1 MHFKV
6 STSII
11 IPKPNKKWYNSP
23 KTFRLIVLL
32 NTLEK
37 LIEKVIGERLQFHSI
52 SNNFIHLSQLGSLKQ
67 CLLSDAGVAF
77 MHFIHTGWVKN
88 NTTSTLMFDIAQ
100 FFPSLNHQL
109 LPLIFDKVGFDLK
122 ISLFFCNYLVGIKT
136 QYFWNNFSSPFFN
149 IDIGVGQGLALS
161 HILSALYIAPIL
173 HILENHLKILN
184 LPVSTLSFVDDGLLV
199 A

>member
-1 MHFKV
+1 LHFKV

-11 IPKPNKKWYNSP
+11 ILKPNKELYNSP
-23 KTFRLIVLL
+23 KAFRLIVLL
-32 NTLEK
+32 NTLGK

-67 CLLSDAGVAF
+67 CSLFNAGVAL
-77 MHFIHTGWVKN
+77 MHFIYIGWVKN
-88 NTTSTLMFDIAQ
+88 NTTITLMFDIAQ

-109 LPLIFDKVGFDLK
+109 LPLIFDKAGFDPK
-122 ISLFFCNYLVGIKT
+122 VSLFFCNYLVGIKT
-136 QYFWNNFSSPFFN
+136 QYFWSNFSFPFFN
-149 IDIGVGQGLALS
+149 IDVGVGQGLALS
-161 HILSALYIAPIL
+161 PILSALYIVPIL

-184 LPVSTLSFVDDGLLV
+184 IPVSILSFVDDGLLV

>member
-1 MHFKV
+1 MSDTKV
-6 STSII
+6 
-11 IPKPNKKWYNSP
+11 
-23 KTFRLIVLL
+23 
-32 NTLEK
+32 TL
-37 LIEKVIGERLQFHSI
+37 
-52 SNNFIHLSQLGSLKQ
+52 
-67 CLLSDAGVAF
+67 